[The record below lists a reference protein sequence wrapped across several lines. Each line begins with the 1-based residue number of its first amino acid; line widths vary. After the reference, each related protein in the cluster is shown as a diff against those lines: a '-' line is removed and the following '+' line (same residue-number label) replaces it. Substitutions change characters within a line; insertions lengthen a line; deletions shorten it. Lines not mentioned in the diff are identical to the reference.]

1 MDVVRMSDRKIYVRQ
16 SIFPAAENRG
26 TQPTVRRQ
34 ENFGP
39 AFQQV
44 LKQEI
49 TGIKFSQH
57 AQQRLR
63 VRNIQMTDREL
74 QKVND
79 GLAKVA
85 GKGGREALFLMG
97 DLAMVVNVPNKTVIT
112 VMDGQS
118 LKDNVFTNI
127 DSAIIL

>member
-1 MDVVRMSDRKIYVRQ
+1 MSDQQIYVRQ
-16 SIFPAAENRG
+16 PILPVAENRK
-26 TQPTVRRQ
+26 TSPKARKQ
-34 ENFGP
+34 EHAGSI
-39 AFQQV
+39 FQEV
-44 LKQEI
+44 LKQEV

-63 VRNIQMTDREL
+63 ARNIQMADWEL

-79 GLAKVA
+79 GLAKVSA
-85 GKGGREALFLMG
+85 KGGLAALFLMG

-118 LKDNVFTNI
+118 MKENIFTNI